1 MRDAADTGPKAKL
14 LLVED
19 EPLVLLDERRKL
31 ALRGYEVETARSA
44 AEAIAAAE
52 RAEDIDLLVTDVDL
66 GPGMDGIEAAKA
78 ILGMRPMPVVF
89 LSSCDES
96 DIRERAAGIGTY
108 GFLDKAQSTAALYK
122 AVEAALAG
130 GTHGPGPRGPA
141 DPVGGGRDPAGDPA
155 RRSA

>member
-1 MRDAADTGPKAKL
+1 MRNLAGTGRKAKL

-19 EPLVLLDERRKL
+19 EPLVLLDEKRKL

-44 AEAIAAAE
+44 AEAIAAAG
-52 RAEDIDLLVTDVDL
+52 RAEDIDLLVTDVEL
-66 GPGMDGIEAAKA
+66 GPGMDGIDAAKA

-89 LSSCDES
+89 LSSCAES
-96 DIRERAAGIGTY
+96 DIRNRAAGIGTY
-108 GFLDKAQSTAALYK
+108 GFIDKAQSTAALYE

-130 GTHGPGPRGPA
+130 GPRGPA